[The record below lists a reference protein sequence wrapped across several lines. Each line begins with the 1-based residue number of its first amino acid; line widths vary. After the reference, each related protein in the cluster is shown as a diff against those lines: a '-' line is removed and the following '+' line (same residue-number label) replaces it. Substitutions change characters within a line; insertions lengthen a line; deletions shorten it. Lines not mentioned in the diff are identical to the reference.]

1 MRTTIVVDDN
11 IGERAQARARR
22 EGMSF
27 SAFVTRALEQHLARQ
42 PRREDAP
49 PFRLVTVG
57 GGGPLPG
64 IDLDRTSE
72 LLVAEDE
79 RAYGSAGEAR

>member
-1 MRTTIVVDDN
+1 MRTTIIVDDRL
-11 IGERAQARARR
+11 GEVARTRARR

-27 SAFVTRALEQHLARQ
+27 SAFVARAIEEHLAKQAARA
-42 PRREDAP
+42 EVP

-57 GGGPLPG
+57 GGGPWPRV
-64 IDLDRTSE
+64 DLDRASE

-79 RAYGSAGEAR
+79 AAYAGKDR

>member
-1 MRTTIVVDDN
+1 MRTTIIVDDRL
-11 IGERAQARARR
+11 GEAARTWARR

-27 SAFVTRALEQHLARQ
+27 SAFVARAIEEHLAKQ
-42 PRREDAP
+42 PVRAEVP

-57 GGGPLPG
+57 GGGPWPG
-64 IDLDRTSE
+64 VDLDRASE

-79 RAYGSAGEAR
+79 AAYAGKDR